1 MCALSRISFAQG
13 NTSLLKQL
21 DNKINIPAQNNLSP
35 LSPPTLNKEKQNLKK
50 LVYVSSAIA
59 LASLGAASIAITRNA
74 KTVKSFG
81 KFTNDVSTQIENALQ
96 KLNSVSVKVEETAAQ
111 METKASNLGQQIS
124 EVAKASTESIGM
136 LSGKIDKVASHSAE
150 VARPYQTRK
159 VTIDGLEMNLGTTIS
174 EISGKI
180 EEQMREILRTESTK
194 RIFGL
199 AQKNNKPP
207 QYAIIRMPTS
217 ELVPFTKAGGLAE
230 VPRHLAKN
238 LAAVINNGQQQG
250 AVILDTPL
258 YTGQVAQNQFY
269 SKIAK
274 ISPETGKHNG
284 QYDYIK
290 KLITPNGVKTE
301 RLATMNPVQELNIP
315 IYTENGIVKE
325 RVGVYITDLTE
336 EPLDWNDFKVRLS
349 KESRQKIGKA
359 LKENKVFEN
368 DFIKIARNEETKEI
382 EAYGKIRTTF
392 YDSPKFDMTARLLN
406 ENQKFN
412 LYRNDTLATG
422 ETERQIYFSKFFTE
436 QLYHSD
442 ESTFVLKMMDK
453 IDDAGN
459 VVIDKSTNKPEKEII
474 KLGADAIIGNDWHT
488 GPIAAILRQLSTLKK
503 FYGMDPQKADH
514 LQNIPIITLLHN
526 VEYMG
531 SINHSQERMF
541 NIMFGEHAAKIVE
554 NAFMPDIAVV
564 KDKPGLP
571 KYLWNALMTGTDLN
585 PQIMAANYS
594 DILTPVSEKYGE
606 EIASHSGF
614 GKVGHD
620 IFKMRARVFEFSDI
634 DHIKSIIR
642 RNGLDTNLVT
652 EQKTLIGINNGCDT
666 SNNILSAKVARKME
680 TDLDLQQ
687 GIIKPFREKM
697 KPSEVL
703 QWHNENKKT
712 YLNKI
717 IQEVETAKSSN
728 GTDNPIKLYM
738 PNETD
743 LSGVTVDTPVFAI
756 AGRIEDQKAID
767 IYTRGILEF
776 YKNFKGDNPPV
787 FYIQGIGS
795 NPMYMDF
802 FLNGKRELAKTNP
815 LAAKR
820 MVATGMFSE
829 PSRYDGCKMMTDY
842 TGMTS
847 WFEPFGLVH
856 KENAKF
862 NGSIPIANEVGGIT
876 ANLRDEINALFV
888 KYQHRFDPNIDAVK
902 INGENLA
909 KIFDK
914 AMNIYHDKERFAN
927 MLYESINA
935 NHGWLV
941 KNGPIDKY
949 SQLLVDLGV
958 LDSSVASKVK

>member
-1 MCALSRISFAQG
+1 MCALSRITFAQG
-13 NTSLLKQL
+13 NTSLIKQL
-21 DNKINIPAQNNLSP
+21 GSKVNNPTQNNFTNLP
-35 LSPPTLNKEKQNLKK
+35 EPNTNKENKNLKK
-50 LVYVSSAIA
+50 LAFVSSAVA
-59 LASLGAASIAITRNA
+59 LASLGAASFAISRNA
-74 KTVKSFG
+74 KAAKNFG
-81 KFTNDVSTQIENALQ
+81 NLAKDLNTQLKNALQ
-96 KLNSVSVKVEETAAQ
+96 KFDSVSGKIEETATQ
-111 METKASNLGQQIS
+111 METRVSNLGQQIS
-124 EVAKASTESIGM
+124 EVAASSTDAINVV
-136 LSGKIDKVASHSAE
+136 SGKVDKITSLSVEAAK
-150 VARPYQTRK
+150 PFQTRK
-159 VTIDGLEMNLGTTIS
+159 VTVDGLEMNLGTTIN
-174 EISGKI
+174 EISGKV

-199 AQKNNKPP
+199 VPRNSKPP
-207 QYAIIRMPTS
+207 HYSIVRMPTS

-238 LAAVINNGQQQG
+238 LAAVMNGHQNG

-269 SKIAK
+269 SKVAK
-274 ISPETGKHNG
+274 ISSETGRHEG
-284 QYDYIK
+284 QYDYIRK
-290 KLITPNGVKTE
+290 IVTPTGVKTE
-301 RLATMNPVQELNIP
+301 KLATISQVQELNIP

-336 EPLDWNDFKVRLS
+336 EPLDWADFEKRLS
-349 KESRQKIGKA
+349 KESRKKIGNA
-359 LKENKVFEN
+359 LRHNKIFEN

-382 EAYGKIRTTF
+382 EAFGKIRTAF

-436 QLYHSD
+436 QLYNSD
-442 ESTFVLKMMDK
+442 ASTFVLKILDK
-453 IDDAGN
+453 VDDTGN
-459 VVIDKSTNKPEKEII
+459 AVIDPLTNKTEKEII
-474 KLGADAIIGNDWHT
+474 KLGADVIIGNDWHT

-503 FYGMDPQKADH
+503 FYGMEPQKADH
-514 LQNIPIITLLHN
+514 LQNMPILTLLHN

-564 KDKPGLP
+564 KDRPGLP
-571 KYLWNALMTGTDLN
+571 QYLWNALMTGKDLN
-585 PQIMAANYS
+585 PQIMAANFS
-594 DILTPVSEKYGE
+594 DILVPVSEKYGYD
-606 EIASHSGF
+606 IASHSGF

-620 IFKMRARVFEFSDI
+620 IFKMRARMFEFADI
-634 DHIKSIIR
+634 DHVKSIVR
-642 RNGLDTNLVT
+642 RNGLDANLVT
-652 EQKTLIGINNGCDT
+652 DNKTLIGINNGCDT

-680 TDLDLQQ
+680 TDLGLQE
-687 GIIKPFREKM
+687 GIIQPFRAKM
-697 KPSEVL
+697 KPTEVL
-703 QWHNENKKT
+703 QWHNENKKP

-717 IQEVETAKSSN
+717 IQEVETAKNSG
-728 GTDNPIKLYM
+728 GTNNPIKLYM

-756 AGRIEDQKAID
+756 AGRIEDQKGVD

-795 NPMYMDF
+795 NPMFMDF

-820 MVATGMFSE
+820 MVATGLFSE
-829 PSRYDGCKMMTDY
+829 PSRYDGCKIMTDF
-842 TGMTS
+842 TDMTS

-862 NGSIPIANEVGGIT
+862 NGSIPITNEVGGLT
-876 ANLRDEINALFV
+876 ANLLDEINALFV

-909 KIFDK
+909 QVFNK
-914 AMNIYHDKERFAN
+914 AINIYQDKERFAN
-927 MLYESINA
+927 MLYESLNA

-941 KNGPIDKY
+941 KDGPIDKY
-949 SQLLVDLGV
+949 SQVLVDLGV
-958 LDSSVASKVK
+958 FEPSIIGKI